1 MKRFSC
7 SRCGHSTSTR
17 ADLNKHLNKKVL
29 CEPIIEDSE
38 PELVDNGKSTD
49 KCNYCD
55 KIFSSTSTL
64 NRHIKTCK
72 NKLQQLEDKVVKLEQ
87 QLAQQASNT
96 TNIDNRTT
104 NNIQQQNNIIIQIT
118 PYNDPNLD
126 GAEKYYLQAI
136 KKLFMSIPTIIERIH
151 FNSELPENHNILI
164 TNYRTKMAKAWTGT
178 EWKTMD
184 EDQLIT
190 ELVNTYENLL
200 EDWADGDSDKMKHI
214 EKYKEIKE
222 RDGRIKV
229 EKEIREEVKKL
240 IYDKRGMIRIKT

>member
-1 MKRFSC
+1 MEFKC
-7 SRCGHSTSTR
+7 S
-17 ADLNKHLNKKVL
+17 L
-29 CEPIIEDSE
+29 CEYTSE
-38 PELVDNGKSTD
+38 IKSHVD
-49 KCNYCD
+49 
-55 KIFSSTSTL
+55 
-64 NRHIKTCK
+64 RHIKNKNKCGNDPKIIEVPVNIFCEYCEKAFATKPNMKRHLKTCK
-72 NKLQQLEDKVVKLEQ
+72 IRKSSLEEEVERLKLENEKLQEK
-87 QLAQQASNT
+87 LAQKTNVTINYHSTHNT
-96 TNIDNRTT
+96 N
-104 NNIQQQNNIIIQIT
+104 NNIIINIT